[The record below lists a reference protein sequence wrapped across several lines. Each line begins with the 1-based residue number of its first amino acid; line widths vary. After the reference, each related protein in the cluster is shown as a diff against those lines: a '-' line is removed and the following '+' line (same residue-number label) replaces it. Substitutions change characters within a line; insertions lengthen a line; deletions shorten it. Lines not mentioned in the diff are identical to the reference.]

1 LNLTTATSR
10 GADSAGS
17 RAFAEFGEA
26 ADQALERMGSDGSEE
41 HVIVVTLV

>member
-1 LNLTTATSR
+1 MSR

-17 RAFAEFGEA
+17 RAFAEVGET
-26 ADQALERMGSDGSEE
+26 ADQALTRMGVDRSEE